1 MSEEYKEIVKTK
13 REQFIET
20 LKTKLTIEDIQGLYD
35 FFNVDDDVKM
45 SMEHG
50 VESLTPFGINGP
62 DIKSHDSIEV
72 YAMDRHAREFC
83 QRLIRARFHQLIN
96 VKKEEVI
103 KKKKSNTPT

>member
-1 MSEEYKEIVKTK
+1 MSEEYKDTVKAK
-13 REQFIET
+13 REKFIET
-20 LKTKLTIEDIQGLYD
+20 VKTKLTIEDLEGLYD

-50 VESLTPFGINGP
+50 VESLTPYGINGP

-83 QRLIRARFHQLIN
+83 QRLVRARFHQLIN
-96 VKKEEVI
+96 VKKEVVT
-103 KKKKSNTPT
+103 KSKSNTPK